1 MRPMARANSTNCPFQ
16 RPQGPPGSLPSI
28 PQTALEESG
37 MCLPREKCAW
47 EALLE
52 IKGWTERLVLDSSSL
67 ELWFAASLSSI
78 SALGPHCL
86 CPRPHHPHQSQC
98 CLHLVGVSCNSHSLG
113 PSGSPCLSLPSE
125 TPYFFVL
132 ASDSVSLGLSWT
144 GPNSHLLYLTGRVPP
159 CRQCSGS
166 VPRLEQ
172 VTAAVDLSIAPLPF
186 NCSQLQ
192 TRAGAW
198 IIQAPPTSLAEI
210 DPRGPGMNEA
220 HGGHVMISYKY
231 LPLFGL
237 VALGCEAFQLRG
249 CVRRGPVAKGA
260 ECVQTADLY
269 VGR

>member
-1 MRPMARANSTNCPFQ
+1 MDRKTCAGLKQS
-16 RPQGPPGSLPSI
+16 G
-28 PQTALEESG
+28 ALV
-37 MCLPREKCAW
+37 CCI
-47 EALLE
+47 LE
-52 IKGWTERLVLDSSSL
+52 
-67 ELWFAASLSSI
+67 FN
-78 SALGPHCL
+78 L
-86 CPRPHHPHQSQC
+86 CPRPSLSLPTPHHPHQSQC

-144 GPNSHLLYLTGRVPP
+144 GPNSHPLYLTGRVPP

-210 DPRGPGMNEA
+210 DPRGPGMSEA
-220 HGGHVMISYKY
+220 HGGHVMISCKY
-231 LPLFGL
+231 LPLFGPPCSTCSSRL
-237 VALGCEAFQLRG
+237 WGFSAQRLCEER
-249 CVRRGPVAKGA
+249 
-260 ECVQTADLY
+260 TSS
-269 VGR
+269 